1 MIGRRQAI
9 IARLVART
17 SERLT
22 MSIRL
27 AIASV
32 LLAVFAWAPVHADA
46 GKAPATPSIDD
57 YFGDWQG
64 TATATSETDEDFP
77 TSRRDIA
84 VTIARSDI
92 GGFLLSWSTLQ
103 RQKGNPNAPLEV
115 MKSTTVEFVPAPM
128 PNTWKAKV
136 EVDPYS
142 GGVLYWARLDGTG
155 LVISSF
161 AINADGK
168 PELQT
173 YRRRVTGTNMR
184 LDFSNITDG
193 KLIRSVKGSLR
204 RLRTR

>member
-1 MIGRRQAI
+1 
-9 IARLVART
+9 
-17 SERLT
+17 
-22 MSIRL
+22 MSKRL
-27 AIASV
+27 ALVFA
-32 LLAVFAWAPVHADA
+32 LLAVFAVSPAGAETGKPV
-46 GKAPATPSIDD
+46 ATPSIDT

-77 TSRRDIA
+77 TSKRDIA
-84 VTIARSDI
+84 VTIALSDI

-115 MKSTTVEFVPAPM
+115 MKSTTVEFVPAPA
-128 PNTWKAKV
+128 PNTWKAKA

-173 YRRRVTGTNMR
+173 YRRRVTGKEMR
-184 LDFSNITDG
+184 LEFSNVTDG
-193 KLIRSVKGSLR
+193 KQIRSVKGSLR

>member
-1 MIGRRQAI
+1 
-9 IARLVART
+9 
-17 SERLT
+17 
-22 MSIRL
+22 MSTRL
-27 AIASV
+27 ALAFA
-32 LLAVFAWAPVHADA
+32 LLAIFALAPARADA
-46 GKAPATPSIDD
+46 AKPAQKASIEDF
-57 YFGDWQG
+57 YGDWQG

-115 MKSTTVEFVPAPM
+115 MKSTTVEFVPAPT
-128 PNTWKAKV
+128 PNTWKSKA

-173 YRRRVTGTNMR
+173 YRRSLNGKAMR
-184 LDFSNITDG
+184 LDFSNVTDG
-193 KLIRSVKGSLR
+193 KLVRSVKGSLR